1 MKARAD
7 GSIVLLIPQNMA
19 EVEWLEANT
28 DAEDYQ
34 WLGAALAVEW
44 RYAADILS
52 GVKDAGFPVEEDRAD
67 P

>member
-7 GSIVLLIPQNMA
+7 GSIVLRIPQNMA